1 LPELPDVEVFR
12 RYLQST
18 SLKRRVRDVR
28 TTREELYGDLGRDDV
43 VKALKGSRLEDT
55 RRHGKNLFVKLSGG
69 KWLLLHFGMSG
80 FLKSYR
86 KPSEEPPHQRL
97 VMELDDGSNLAYDS
111 QRLLGTVSVV
121 ESPEEYARRKGLGP
135 DALSDRMSAETL
147 AELLEGSRATMKSA
161 LMDQGRIAGLGNVY
175 TDEALFQAGIHP
187 RRRAGELSKK
197 GVKRLYRTMTRVL
210 RKAIDFGAD
219 ASNAP
224 RSWLLPRRE
233 DGAEC
238 PRCGGSIERTKI
250 SGRTT
255 YFCPRCQ
262 PS

>member
-1 LPELPDVEVFR
+1 MPELPDVEVFR
-12 RYLQST
+12 KYLQST

-28 TTREELYGDLGRDDV
+28 TTREELYRDHGRDDV

-69 KWLLLHFGMSG
+69 EWLLLHFGMSG

-86 KPSEEPPHQRL
+86 KPAEEPPHQRL
-97 VMELDDGSNLAYDS
+97 VMALDDGSNLAYDS

-121 ESPEEYARRKGLGP
+121 ESPEEYAKRKELGP
-135 DALSDRMSAETL
+135 DALSDRMSAERF
-147 AELLEGSRATMKSA
+147 AELLAGSRATVKSA

-175 TDEALFQAGIHP
+175 TDETLFQAGIHP
-187 RRRAGELSKK
+187 RRRASELS
-197 GVKRLYRTMTRVL
+197 GEELEEMYRTMTRVL
-210 RKAIDFGAD
+210 RKAIDFGAE

-233 DGAEC
+233 EGAEC
-238 PRCGGSIERTKI
+238 PGCGGSIERTTI
-250 SGRTT
+250 SGRAT
-255 YFCPRCQ
+255 YFCARCQ
-262 PS
+262 PP

>member
-1 LPELPDVEVFR
+1 MPELPDVEVFR

-18 SLKRRVRDVR
+18 SLKRKVRNVR
-28 TTREELYGDLGRDDV
+28 TTREELYRDRGRGDV

-55 RRHGKNLFVKLSGG
+55 RRYGKNLFVKLSGG

-86 KPSEEPPHQRL
+86 KPSEAPAHQRL

-121 ESPEEYARRKGLGP
+121 ESPEEYAGRKGLGP
-135 DALSDRMSAETL
+135 DALSDGMSSERF
-147 AELLEGSRATMKSA
+147 AELLAGSKATVKSA

-187 RRRAGELSKK
+187 RRRAGGLSEKEMKK
-197 GVKRLYRTMTRVL
+197 LYRTMTRVL
-210 RKAIDFGAD
+210 RKAIDFCAE

-233 DGAEC
+233 EGAAC
-238 PRCGGSIERTKI
+238 PGCGGSIERTKI

-262 PS
+262 P